1 MSNQTEYRCGSCK
14 NTFIQFSAAAACC
27 NADHV
32 ECPLSDLPVD
42 AELGHG
48 KAYGYGTVFSG
59 GWEIVHNHGTPDQPV
74 PVYPLPQ
81 LVRSAMTH
89 LCDSRYGA
97 GKDEAKAEIRKA
109 LGV

>member
-1 MSNQTEYRCGSCK
+1 MSNTTEYRCGSCK
-14 NTFIQFSAAAACC
+14 NAFIQFSAAATCC

-42 AELGHG
+42 AELGQG
-48 KAYGYGTVFSG
+48 KAYTYGTVFSG
-59 GWEIVHNHGTPDQPV
+59 GWEIVHNHGTPDLPIR
-74 PVYPLPQ
+74 VYPLPQ

-89 LCDSRYGA
+89 LCDSRYSA